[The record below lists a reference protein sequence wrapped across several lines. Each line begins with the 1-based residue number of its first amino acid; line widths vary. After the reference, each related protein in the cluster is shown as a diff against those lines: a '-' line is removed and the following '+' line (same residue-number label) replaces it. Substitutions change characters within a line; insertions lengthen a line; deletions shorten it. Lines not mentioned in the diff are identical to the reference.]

1 MRPEPVEGASDKL
14 RPQPLGWCTKTASA
28 AGSHSAQRP
37 LIERSS
43 PTNQYFGISKTT
55 SR

>member
-1 MRPEPVEGASDKL
+1 MRPEPVEGVFDKL
-14 RPQPLGWCTKTASA
+14 RPQPLAGTKTASA

-43 PTNQYFGISKTT
+43 PTNQHFA
-55 SR
+55 